1 MFVIEF
7 MDDVVESVE
16 EVCSMIYSGLVKPLA
31 VVIIQM
37 LIILSYPAW
46 IVPYKIFRKNGKNQ
60 KSAEAYASEGEERC

>member
-16 EVCSMIYSGLVKPLA
+16 EVCGMIYSGLVKPLA

-37 LIILSYPAW
+37 LIILSCPAW

-60 KSAEAYASEGEERC
+60 KSAESYASEGEERC

>member
-16 EVCSMIYSGLVKPLA
+16 EVCGMVYGGLIKPL
-31 VVIIQM
+31 VVLIIQI

-46 IVPYKIFRKNGKNQ
+46 IVPYKIFRRNGKNQ
-60 KSAEAYASEGEERC
+60 KSAEAYASEGEEKC